1 MTGED
6 MMVVKIGLLPMVLI
20 GTLLMGVAGPNVVKG
35 IVHRVHEASAANVIV
50 TAIGA
55 ALLLTAL
62 VALAM
67 MGGG

>member
-20 GTLLMGVAGPNVVKG
+20 GTLLMGVAGPNVMKG
-35 IVHRVHEASAANVIV
+35 IVHSVHEASAANVIM